1 MKKGQV
7 YEGSVVRVDF
17 PNKGIV
23 CVGEETAVVKNSLP
37 GQKVKFS
44 VNKVR
49 KGKAEGRLLE
59 VTEKSPLETG
69 RTCSLFGLC
78 GGCTYLSLPYE
89 EQLKVKEEQVK
100 RLLDS
105 VLNKQE
111 EAWAFEGIKGS
122 PKAYECRNKMEFSFG
137 DEYKDGP
144 LALGMHKRGSFYDIV
159 TVADCEIVDA
169 DYRLILQIVRDYF
182 AREKVSFFHRMSHEG
197 TYVTCWYVRHPA
209 PERFWWHW

>member
-59 VTEKSPLETG
+59 VTEKSPLETDG
-69 RTCSLFGLC
+69 RVPFLGYAADVPICLFPMKN
-78 GGCTYLSLPYE
+78 S
-89 EQLKVKEEQVK
+89 
-100 RLLDS
+100 
-105 VLNKQE
+105 
-111 EAWAFEGIKGS
+111 
-122 PKAYECRNKMEFSFG
+122 
-137 DEYKDGP
+137 
-144 LALGMHKRGSFYDIV
+144 
-159 TVADCEIVDA
+159 
-169 DYRLILQIVRDYF
+169 
-182 AREKVSFFHRMSHEG
+182 
-197 TYVTCWYVRHPA
+197 
-209 PERFWWHW
+209 